1 MGEHIPSKNDGPA
14 ADNHQGFSY
23 GLIDT
28 LNKHFQNT
36 LGITRARS
44 SGLQAAYFGAYP
56 LASLGH
62 ANWLLRHWGYK
73 TVFIWGLFLYGVGA
87 LLAWPCLVYQS
98 FGGFCAATFV
108 IGNGLGSLE
117 TAANPYLAVC
127 GPPKYS
133 EMRINIAQAFNGV
146 GTVVAPVLASYV
158 FFKDVGQDTNAL
170 QSVQWV
176 YLAIACFVFLLAVV
190 FYFSPVSSALTM
202 DCAGTDSM
210 SRSLK

>member
-1 MGEHIPSKNDGPA
+1 MGFFQRPTLRTRDDKRTTA
-14 ADNHQGFSY
+14 AELTLRASIYPLCLVTILFFLWYVWHSTALHTAHTAHHFAAHCAFFLFSACYYQDTRSRRPHRGFSY

-28 LNKHFQNT
+28 LNKHFQET

-73 TVFIWGLFLYGVGA
+73 AVFIWGLCLYGVGA
-87 LLAWPCLVYQS
+87 LLTWPALVYQS

-117 TAANPYLAVC
+117 TAANPYLTVC
-127 GPPKYS
+127 KR
-133 EMRINIAQAFNGV
+133 M
-146 GTVVAPVLASYV
+146 L
-158 FFKDVGQDTNAL
+158 
-170 QSVQWV
+170 
-176 YLAIACFVFLLAVV
+176 
-190 FYFSPVSSALTM
+190 
-202 DCAGTDSM
+202 
-210 SRSLK
+210 

>member
-1 MGEHIPSKNDGPA
+1 MSRFMSCGRYTSNPRA
-14 ADNHQGFSY
+14 QGFSY

-28 LNKHFQNT
+28 LNKHFQVE

-73 TVFIWGLFLYGVGA
+73 AVFIWGLFLFGTGA
-87 LLAWPCLVYQS
+87 LLTWPCLVYRS

-117 TAANPYLAVC
+117 TAANPYREC
-127 GPPKYS
+127 
-133 EMRINIAQAFNGV
+133 AFF
-146 GTVVAPVLASYV
+146 PC
-158 FFKDVGQDTNAL
+158 AL
-170 QSVQWV
+170 
-176 YLAIACFVFLLAVV
+176 
-190 FYFSPVSSALTM
+190 
-202 DCAGTDSM
+202 
-210 SRSLK
+210 

>member
-1 MGEHIPSKNDGPA
+1 MGFFKKPTLRTRDDQRTSA
-14 ADNHQGFSY
+14 AELTLRASIYPLCLVTILFFLWVSDMESSSLIVSDLLQGFSY

-28 LNKHFQNT
+28 LNKHFQVQ

-73 TVFIWGLFLYGVGA
+73 TVFIWGLFLYGTGA
-87 LLAWPCLVYQS
+87 LLAWPCLVYRS

-117 TAANPYLAVC
+117 TAANPYRQ
-127 GPPKYS
+127 YS
-133 EMRINIAQAFNGV
+133 F
-146 GTVVAPVLASYV
+146 
-158 FFKDVGQDTNAL
+158 
-170 QSVQWV
+170 VQLRV
-176 YLAIACFVFLLAVV
+176 KR
-190 FYFSPVSSALTM
+190 
-202 DCAGTDSM
+202 GN
-210 SRSLK
+210 

>member
-1 MGEHIPSKNDGPA
+1 MGFFKKNRLRNRDDKRTRA
-14 ADNHQGFSY
+14 AELTLRESIYPLCLVTILFFLWVSATIVTLRQPLTITQGFSY

-36 LGITRARS
+36 LGITRSRS

-62 ANWLLRHWGYK
+62 ANWILRHYGYK
-73 TVFIWGLFLYGVGA
+73 ACFIWGLFLYGLGA
-87 LLAWPCLVYQS
+87 LLAWPCLLYRS

-127 GPPKYS
+127 QLS
-133 EMRINIAQAFNGV
+133 ESSKSFGDEL
-146 GTVVAPVLASYV
+146 TVDPRW
-158 FFKDVGQDTNAL
+158 T
-170 QSVQWV
+170 
-176 YLAIACFVFLLAVV
+176 
-190 FYFSPVSSALTM
+190 T
-202 DCAGTDSM
+202 
-210 SRSLK
+210 